1 MIVRHLKLNC
11 SEFWVDVRLT
21 HLGRRWLA
29 CADTPAGTTL
39 GLGYQPLEA
48 LMGAL
53 DPFDPMVD
61 ELLRS
66 TPEELFWA
74 TG

>member
-1 MIVRHLKLNC
+1 MTVRHLKLSC

-21 HLGRRWLA
+21 QFERKWLA
-29 CADTPAGTTL
+29 CADAPGGTTL

-48 LMGAL
+48 LMAAL
-53 DPFDPMVD
+53 DPFDGMVD

-66 TPEELFWA
+66 TPDELFWA
-74 TG
+74 TS